1 MEGTNGEVVVCQ
13 NIQRQNCLLR
23 EKKKGQINSL
33 VFLSWFL
40 NSYKVQHI
48 LLLSLAHGTMP
59 KPSYQEAMI
68 LGKWINFII

>member
-1 MEGTNGEVVVCQ
+1 MKWLFVKIYRDRIAYLG
-13 NIQRQNCLLR
+13 
-23 EKKKGQINSL
+23 KKKDRQINSL

-48 LLLSLAHGTMP
+48 QLLSLAHGTMP